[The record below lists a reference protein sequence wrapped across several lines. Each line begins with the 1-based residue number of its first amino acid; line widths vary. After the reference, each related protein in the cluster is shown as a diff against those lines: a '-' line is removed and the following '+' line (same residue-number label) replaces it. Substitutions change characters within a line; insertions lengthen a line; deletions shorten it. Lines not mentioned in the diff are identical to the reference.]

1 MLVTEKKFQNE
12 DGSIGYYEAVY
23 DSSNILQSTY
33 FPEQRRLY
41 ISFNRGGVYS
51 YENISLDMYAKFKAN
66 ESQGKFFAKEI
77 KSKPNEY
84 PYRKE
89 FTLYPQ
95 EVKDLKEVVE
105 KNKEEEEEMVL
116 EEVDPKEILDAP
128 MISLNDSNLET
139 NNMVFQ
145 IGGREYIRL
154 NEKGFY
160 WVGILVEEDKEI
172 YKKFKEWVDHAWDHE
187 FNENKND

>member
-1 MLVTEKKFQNE
+1 MLVTEKKFQKE
-12 DGSIGYYEAVY
+12 DGIIGYYEAVY
-23 DSSNILQSTY
+23 DSTNILQTTY
-33 FPEQRRLY
+33 FPEQERLY

-51 YENISLDMYAKFKAN
+51 YQNVTFKLYEEFKTQ

-77 KSKPNEY
+77 KSKAKQF

-105 KNKEEEEEMVL
+105 NSGKELVL
-116 EEVDPKEILDAP
+116 EEVDPNAIIWDAP
-128 MISLNDSNLET
+128 MISLNDSDLEP
-139 NNMVFQ
+139 NNIVLQ
-145 IGGREYIRL
+145 IGGKEYIRI

-160 WVGILVEEDKEI
+160 WVGTLVEEDKEI
-172 YKKFKEWVDHAWDHE
+172 YKKFKEWMDHAWNHA
-187 FNENKND
+187 FNKENND